1 MAKTPSNAR
10 HAAVRGTKRYA
21 APALDKGLDILE
33 LFATESDG
41 LTASEVARRLGRT
54 VGEIFRMLFRL
65 EQRGY
70 VCQIP
75 PDDRYF
81 LTLKL
86 FEVAQKHP
94 PLRRLISEARP
105 LLQRVAHDLRQSCHL
120 AMLSNGQVV
129 VVAQADA
136 PGNMGFSVHLGARVD
151 LLNTASGNT
160 ILAFQNDETRA
171 RSLAAWQAQSGKKV
185 PRDLDDHLA
194 RIRRRGH
201 EELPSHQIQGV
212 VDIGFPVLSQHGE
225 PIAAMTVPFL
235 PWLGD
240 SVGAPQVKAALRI
253 ASEQLSSAIGA
264 TLLSID
270 EPE

>member
-1 MAKTPSNAR
+1 MTSNLSVDSR
-10 HAAVRGTKRYA
+10 RPRKRILERYA

-33 LFATESDG
+33 LFTGESEG

-86 FEVAQKHP
+86 FELAQRHK
-94 PLRRLISEARP
+94 PLHRIASEARP
-105 LLQRVAHDLRQSCHL
+105 LLQRVAHETRQSCHL

-129 VVAQADA
+129 VVAQVDA
-136 PGNMGFSVHLGARVD
+136 PENMGFSVRLGARID
-151 LLNTASGNT
+151 LLNTASGHV
-160 ILAFQNDETRA
+160 ILAFQDDEVCA
-171 RSLAAWQAQSGKKV
+171 RSLAAWQRQSGEV
-185 PRDLDDHLA
+185 IPRDLDEHLN

-201 EELPSHQIQGV
+201 EELASHQIKGV
-212 VDIGFPVLSQHGE
+212 VDIGFPILNQHRE
-225 PIAAMTVPFL
+225 AFAAMTVPFL
-235 PWLGD
+235 PRIGD
-240 SVGAPQVKAALRI
+240 TVGSTQVKESLRHASRELSAA
-253 ASEQLSSAIGA
+253 SGA
-264 TLLSID
+264 DITLPKED
-270 EPE
+270 